1 MGAAKQIVR
10 GMGTLPHVGEH
21 PGTGLMLNWIAAGTL
36 AGGIKGGIV
45 GILGGATIMIMGLGP
60 LYLWGAYDRAR
71 ISDRMSNP
79 HSAGGSSAGSGI
91 SS

>member
-21 PGTGLMLNWIAAGTL
+21 PGTRLLLYWIAAGAL
-36 AGGIKGGIV
+36 AGGIKGGFV
-45 GILGGATIMIMGLGP
+45 GILGGAAIMIMGLGP

-71 ISDRMSNP
+71 ISDRISNP
-79 HSAGGSSAGSGI
+79 HAADGSSAGSG
-91 SS
+91 SSS